1 MNNELT
7 ICSYSKK
14 GENLIKTLK
23 LNDHK
28 QNIKWQILNF
38 RNLQNLIID
47 FIYFTPRTYK
57 ELIVAVNLWCKNK
70 KEAIKKYGDINSWNV
85 QNITDMS
92 ELFGDC
98 YKFNDNINNWDVSNV
113 TDMRS
118 MFSYCYNFN
127 QQLYK
132 WDVSNVIDM
141 NNMFYWCTKFNQQLN
156 NWNVS
161 NVQNMR
167 GMFSYCEKLKSKPNW
182 YYQRK

>member
-70 KEAIKKYGDINSWNV
+70 KEAIIKYGNINTWNV
-85 QNITDMS
+85 HYIRKITQTY
-92 ELFGDC
+92 L
-98 YKFNDNINNWDVSNV
+98 
-113 TDMRS
+113 
-118 MFSYCYNFN
+118 
-127 QQLYK
+127 
-132 WDVSNVIDM
+132 
-141 NNMFYWCTKFNQQLN
+141 
-156 NWNVS
+156 
-161 NVQNMR
+161 
-167 GMFSYCEKLKSKPNW
+167 
-182 YYQRK
+182 